1 MKPPDGPG
9 SRGLTEVSVSPRAS
23 RPFKPRG
30 SRTAMLV
37 GPFQGIVIAVPGRGK
52 STVLIPALL
61 DAGLPAVG
69 VISLDVIRK
78 KLYGRPDILGGSE
91 VEQEAR
97 RLEEARMIA
106 GQSVVRDSTG
116 LNKKVRK
123 AQVRRAHRGG
133 IRAVA
138 LLSSSLSLTE
148 LHRRNRQRSHPVP
161 NEVLEMFYGK
171 HAVVT
176 VEELWSEGFDQVVV
190 WNDHTTFRASSS
202 GECND
207 GRIVAVLS

>member
-1 MKPPDGPG
+1 M
-9 SRGLTEVSVSPRAS
+9 
-23 RPFKPRG
+23 
-30 SRTAMLV
+30 
-37 GPFQGIVIAVPGRGK
+37 
-52 STVLIPALL
+52 IPALL

-91 VEQEAR
+91 VEREAR

-148 LHRRNRQRSHPVP
+148 LLRRNRHRSHLVP
-161 NEVLEMFYGK
+161 NEVLEMFYEK

-176 VEELWSEGFDQVVV
+176 VEELRSEGFDQVVV
-190 WNDHTTFRASSS
+190 WNDHTTFT
-202 GECND
+202 
-207 GRIVAVLS
+207 LT